1 MRNEAMKTEVANI
14 SEIERRVTVEV
25 DAEKVTKSIDKAYK
39 NLQKKVRLPG
49 FRPGKAPISI
59 LQKHFKAQ
67 VEEEVINELVQKT
80 FPEVMEQQD
89 IKPVSMPKV
98 ENGVLEKGKPF
109 SYTVGIEI
117 KPAIDVTDYTG
128 LKIDRPGP
136 EATDEDITAELE
148 RYRNSYA
155 EMQEITGRPTQNDD
169 HIIFDLEGFI
179 GEEAYMGGKKTDY
192 FLELGKEMLLPGF
205 DEHMIGL
212 NAGDVKEFSLEIADD
227 YGDKQVAGK
236 TIAFKVEFKTIKEK
250 VLPELTDDFA
260 KDVGEYETLEQ
271 LKDAARTAISQRKKQ
286 ESEGKV
292 RDQIFDALIEKNPFT
307 VPQGMV
313 EMQAQN
319 MLKEVERMFQQQGM
333 DINEMGQS
341 QAQML
346 ENYKEPAEKRVR
358 SGLLLEAVA
367 NKENIKAED
376 DDYEKQYEELAGMYN
391 EKIETI
397 KANINK
403 DQIESQIMERKTID
417 FILSSAE
424 ITEK

>member
-1 MRNEAMKTEVANI
+1 MKTEVANI

-67 VEEEVINELVQKT
+67 IEEEVINELVQKT

>member
-1 MRNEAMKTEVANI
+1 MKTEIANV
-14 SEIERRVTVEV
+14 SDVERRVTVEL
-25 DAEKVTKSIDKAYK
+25 DADQVADSIDKAYK
-39 NLQKKVRLPG
+39 NLQKKARLPG
-49 FRPGKAPISI
+49 FRPGKAPLSI

-67 VEEEVINELVQKT
+67 VEEEVISELVQKT

-89 IKPVSMPKV
+89 LTPVSRPKV
-98 ENGVLEKGKPF
+98 ENGVLEKGKTF
-109 SYTVGIEI
+109 SYTVAIEVKPTIDI
-117 KPAIDVTDYTG
+117 KDFTG
-128 LKIDRPGP
+128 LKIERPQP
-136 EATDEDITAELE
+136 EASDEDINEELE
-148 RYRNSYA
+148 RSRASYA
-155 EMQEITGRPTQNDD
+155 DMQERSDRATQAND
-169 HIIFDLEGFI
+169 HIVFDLEGFI
-179 GEEAYMGGKKTDY
+179 GEEPYMGGKKTDY
-192 FLELGKEMLLPGF
+192 FLELGKDMLLPGF
-205 DEHMIGL
+205 DENMIGI
-212 NAGDVKEFSLEIADD
+212 NPGDTKEFSLEIAAD
-227 YGDKQVAGK
+227 YGDAQVAGK
-236 TIAFKVEFKTIKEK
+236 TIAFKVDLKTIKEK

-260 KDVGEYETLEQ
+260 KDVGEYENLEQ
-271 LKDAARTAISQRKKQ
+271 LKDAARTSINQRKRQ
-286 ESEGKV
+286 ESEARV

-319 MLKEVERMFQQQGM
+319 MLQEVQRMFQQQGM
-333 DINEMGQS
+333 DISEMGQS

-346 ENYKEPAEKRVR
+346 ANYKEPAEKRVR

-391 EKIETI
+391 EKVETI

-424 ITEK
+424 ITEL